1 MNTKRREIIERS
13 LSLLRKAFDDLEM
26 VRDEEEEAYD
36 NMPEGLQES
45 ERGEMMQEAI
55 DTLDDAM
62 SPLESAID
70 DLEEV
75 YNDAED
81 EDAADYNPYGNLR
94 PGDTVTHKSMG
105 IGFVKSIDGKY
116 IVIEF
121 PDREMKFLFPDAFEK
136 GFLTLK

>member
-13 LSLLRKAFDDLEM
+13 LALLREAYDDLEM
-26 VRDEEEEAYD
+26 VKNEEEEAYD

-55 DTLDDAM
+55 DALDDAM

-70 DLEEV
+70 DLDEV
-75 YNDAED
+75 YNDAEE
-81 EDAADYNPYGNLR
+81 EDASDYNPYVNLK
-94 PGDTVTHKSMG
+94 PGDTVYHKS
-105 IGFVKSIDGKY
+105 IGGGSVKSIDGKY

-121 PDREMKFLFPDAFEK
+121 PEKEMKFLFPDAFEK